1 MNVVTLKRVMFWLDI
16 GLLLVLM
23 ATGVWYL
30 SGKPVSAA
38 GELPAPV
45 RISLIQRDYQP
56 IRTLC
61 LRPKRIVRPDP
72 PVPPQVRTL
81 PISVKHIFLGPPGSF
96 CGRVAGVAGV
106 LWFEGHSRQ
115 IAGQTVWLRR
125 IRREAAEFEVL
136 GERVLIRRRR
146 R

>member
-1 MNVVTLKRVMFWLDI
+1 MVTLKRLMRWLDI
-16 GLLLVLM
+16 ALLLALL
-23 ATGVWYL
+23 ATGAWYL
-30 SGKPVSAA
+30 CRRPVSAA

-45 RISLIQRDYQP
+45 RSSVVQRDYQP

-61 LRPKRIVRPDP
+61 LRPKRVVRPDP
-72 PVPPQVRTL
+72 PVPPKIRTL
-81 PISVKHIFLGPPGSF
+81 PISIRHIFLGPPGSF